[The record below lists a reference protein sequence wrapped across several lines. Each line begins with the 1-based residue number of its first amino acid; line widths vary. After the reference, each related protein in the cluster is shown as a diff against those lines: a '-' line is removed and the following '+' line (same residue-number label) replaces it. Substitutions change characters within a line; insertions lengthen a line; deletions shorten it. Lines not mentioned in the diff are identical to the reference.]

1 MKYGALIIERS
12 EFDILKELLA
22 LSRHYK
28 DEIYKASVSKLQ
40 EQMLTAKI
48 LKSNK
53 IPEDNI
59 RLNSTVTIKSEFDV
73 DRTYKIVTPDNADL
87 RDQKVSILAP
97 LGLALFGHA
106 EGDEIMWKFPVGER
120 IIKIVK
126 VIQQPILKNKRYD
139 KQYTGAS

>member
-12 EFDILKELLA
+12 EFHILKELLA

-48 LKSNK
+48 LKSDK

-73 DRTYKIVTPDNADL
+73 ERTYKIVTPDNADL

-139 KQYTGAS
+139 KQYSGAS

>member
-48 LKSNK
+48 LKSDK

-73 DRTYKIVTPDNADL
+73 ERTYKIVTPDNADL

-106 EGDEIMWKFPVGER
+106 EGDEIRWKFPVGER

-139 KQYTGAS
+139 KQYSGAS